1 MNSIPIIQIN
11 IPIIQ
16 INNSLMKKQL
26 ANLAAYLEMSSWW
39 FVFGSLHF

>member
-26 ANLAAYLEMSSWW
+26 ANLAADLEMSSW
-39 FVFGSLHF
+39 